1 MAGFPVL
8 VVQQDMIS
16 VLVLLAVLCLLG
28 LAAWFPAAVA
38 VCWVLA
44 LESSPDEWLAAQ
56 IGGRE
61 AIIAVLKTAGLVLAA
76 LMMLRF
82 GAKRDRYN
90 PAFAYGAMFV
100 AGLAHGLYPGLGLVD
115 SLRSLIGSVAPF
127 LFGFARPPASWC
139 RAVILAVRLGP
150 LCTVIYGACLSAA
163 GIYPLY
169 GLIQGAIRLGG
180 SGEPAFLGGFAL
192 IAIYA
197 GLYEQLH
204 GDSPANAALLLL
216 NLLILLA
223 TGARAPLALAVI
235 LITGTAMLQRRFML
249 LAGMGAALCLAII
262 FASTLDFIRV
272 IDLVQ
277 LGEASNLSHRDLAWP
292 IFEKAFLAS
301 PWTGWGVGAGKAV
314 IPVQAGFAHL
324 IGTNAA
330 HNEYLRIATE
340 GGALGLAL
348 LIVLMAAWAIR
359 GTRPLPGAESWL
371 MRAVFC
377 AFAIHSATDNT
388 LIATTSSVFFIWV
401 SAVFATG
408 EQGSKAPA

>member
-1 MAGFPVL
+1 MIPVL
-8 VVQQDMIS
+8 VP
-16 VLVLLAVLCLLG
+16 LAVLCLLG
-28 LAAWFPAAVA
+28 LAAWFPAAA
-38 VCWVLA
+38 TICWILV
-44 LESSPDEWLAAQ
+44 LESSPDEWLAAH

-61 AIIAVLKTAGLVLAA
+61 AIIAVMKTAGLVLAA

-90 PAFAYGAMFV
+90 PAFAYAAMFV
-100 AGLAHGLYPGLGLVD
+100 AGLAHGLYPGLGVLD
-115 SLRSLIGSVAPF
+115 SLRSFIGSAAPF
-127 LFGFARPPASWC
+127 LFGFARLPGACC
-139 RAVILAVRLGP
+139 RAVIWAVRLGP

-169 GLIQGAIRLGG
+169 GVIQGAIRLGG
-180 SGEPAFLGGFAL
+180 SGEPSFLGGFTL

-197 GLYEQLH
+197 GLHQQLR
-204 GDSPANAALLLL
+204 GNSPANAALLLL
-216 NLLILLA
+216 NLTILLA

-235 LITGTAMLQRRFML
+235 LITGTALLQRRFML

-272 IDLVQ
+272 VDLVE
-277 LGEASNLSHRDLAWP
+277 LGEAANLSHRDLAWP
-292 IFEKAFLAS
+292 IFEQAFLAS
-301 PWTGWGVGAGKAV
+301 PWTGWGAGAGKAV
-314 IPVQAGFAHL
+314 IPVRAGFAHF

-348 LIVLMAAWAIR
+348 LIGLMTAWAVR
-359 GTRPLPGAESWL
+359 GSRALPSPELWL
-371 MRAVFC
+371 MRAIFC

-388 LIATTSSVFFIWV
+388 LIATTSSVFFIWIA
-401 SAVFATG
+401 AVFATG
-408 EQGSKAPA
+408 EQESKPPA